1 MRKVAIWVCALFV
14 AAALAAPVTTVLAG
28 EKTHDVKGEV
38 VSVNVEGKTLTFKD
52 DTGKSMTVPAMGKA
66 IDELKNLKAGDH
78 VVLTCTDDEKGGHLG
93 VSGIKVDKAPAPAPK
108 G

>member
-1 MRKVAIWVCALFV
+1 MRKLAIWVVALF
-14 AAALAAPVTTVLAG
+14 AAAVLASPVTMVLAG
-28 EKTHDVKGEV
+28 EKTHEVKGEV

-52 DTGKSMTVPAMGKA
+52 ETGQSKTVPAMGKA
-66 IDELKNLKAGDH
+66 IEDLKTLKAGDK

-93 VSGIKVDKAPAPAPK
+93 VSGVKIQKPEAPK